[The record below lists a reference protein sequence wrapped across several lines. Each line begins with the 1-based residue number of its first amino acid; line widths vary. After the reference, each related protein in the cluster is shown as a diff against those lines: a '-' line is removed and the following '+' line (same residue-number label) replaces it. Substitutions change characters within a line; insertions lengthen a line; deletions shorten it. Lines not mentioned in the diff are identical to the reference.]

1 MSRIGQHGM
10 TTHPVARE
18 RSRERTTFQV
28 GRVARVL
35 TAATD
40 ISHSHV
46 VPSENTLGLFIHDER
61 GGSVRGRRPYRLE
74 RALVCIHSTQS
85 IYASRLKSLPESGVR
100 SSGSLCVRCV
110 LKVNKGRSTIGAL
123 SRHNYCCTTFITEIY
138 KLERALGLPMGYE
151 REHVKVSRAAL
162 YPYLVF
168 LIGLYF
174 ISTPSSLLLTTL

>member
-74 RALVCIHSTQS
+74 RAL
-85 IYASRLKSLPESGVR
+85 
-100 SSGSLCVRCV
+100 
-110 LKVNKGRSTIGAL
+110 
-123 SRHNYCCTTFITEIY
+123 FITEIY